1 MFSWIPI
8 YSELAKKLLSYRE
21 KQNELI
27 ELLKGFESQGLPV
40 GSMLDTDVNGQKIPL
55 AEMDPFTFFGYFNRP
70 IKDENR
76 FKLLTQLKTSFQLA
90 ADVPTDF
97 EGVPLVPA
105 QNAWFFPWKYK
116 RKPDDIPSLWDLASA
131 VVNTDPEHLQSELFK
146 RCLDIHAVGMAKL
159 TMGIFWLNPLSY
171 IALDANNCALFAK
184 RGISCA
190 VQDFNTYLAMLEA
203 IKSKLGTNYPE
214 ISRSAFEEET
224 TVQKSILKPAMLA
237 TLWARF
243 RKEFPDFTD
252 FTAPG
257 QSFVE
262 REAVYKR
269 NIVKLYQEEV
279 GNVHLREWVES
290 GQGTKAINE
299 VRKRIQTADSP
310 FVSFYNWNTS
320 IGDKDHSSAVILKS
334 FLDAAETPYAGP
346 STIQPIIKA
355 TQDQSLIPSWDTLTS
370 LLWVMRPADYFPVK
384 ISTWRKLAKEIGH
397 PLPEGTPTP
406 EKFDE
411 LMQFARAFR
420 NALTPQQPADW
431 IDVQSFIW
439 VVSPDTYKETQYWA
453 GGCLWDSV
461 NKVGEFVEGSFW
473 QIGWDKKDI
482 ETKKGAKETWA
493 NFEKVNIGDRF
504 AFKSYGGTNDLTIHY
519 LGEITDKSDD
529 GVIHL
534 KKIDGALYKGKAPK
548 GPNWFGTLVPI
559 KAQGAIDAIF
569 PADGPG
575 GGNVEPL
582 TDVGALNRILY
593 GPPGTGKTYST
604 IETAVRI
611 ADPGFAGN
619 HAAQKQR
626 FDELLLEGR
635 VEFIT
640 FHQSYSYEDFVEGIR
655 PVLDADE
662 ESTTASLRMPAG
674 CIQAARIQRLVRLS

>member
-76 FKLLTQLKTSFQLA
+76 FKLLTQLKTSFELA

-224 TVQKSILKPAMLA
+224 TVQKSILKPAILA

-411 LMQFARAFR
+411 LMQFARVFR
-420 NALTPQQPADW
+420 NALT
-431 IDVQSFIW
+431 S
-439 VVSPDTYKETQYWA
+439 
-453 GGCLWDSV
+453 
-461 NKVGEFVEGSFW
+461 
-473 QIGWDKKDI
+473 
-482 ETKKGAKETWA
+482 
-493 NFEKVNIGDRF
+493 
-504 AFKSYGGTNDLTIHY
+504 
-519 LGEITDKSDD
+519 
-529 GVIHL
+529 
-534 KKIDGALYKGKAPK
+534 
-548 GPNWFGTLVPI
+548 
-559 KAQGAIDAIF
+559 
-569 PADGPG
+569 
-575 GGNVEPL
+575 
-582 TDVGALNRILY
+582 
-593 GPPGTGKTYST
+593 
-604 IETAVRI
+604 
-611 ADPGFAGN
+611 
-619 HAAQKQR
+619 AAACR
-626 FDELLLEGR
+626 
-635 VEFIT
+635 
-640 FHQSYSYEDFVEGIR
+640 
-655 PVLDADE
+655 LD
-662 ESTTASLRMPAG
+662 
-674 CIQAARIQRLVRLS
+674 